1 MITVISPAKINLLL
15 KISGKRED
23 GYHEIDTIMQEIDLA
38 DKLTFQLNKNGK
50 INLTMSGIKVPG
62 QLEDNLILKAAKLFG
77 ENYSNIDKEIGVD
90 IHLHKNIPCGSG
102 MGGGS
107 SNAVSTLKGL
117 NQLFNLPFT
126 LIQLVEMAASLGSDT
141 VFFLYGGRCHC
152 SGRGEKVNPLDNN
165 ELSQVT
171 LYIPNLSI
179 STAAVFKNF
188 VIETPSKNEK
198 FQFND
203 LEKAAFKVSS
213 ELADIKNILLESTE
227 AEWYMTGSGST
238 FFTLSDTIDANRI
251 AELKSKLPGQLIQTT
266 FQYKGCYVSNN

>member
-141 VFFLYGGRCHC
+141 VFFL
-152 SGRGEKVNPLDNN
+152 
-165 ELSQVT
+165 
-171 LYIPNLSI
+171 
-179 STAAVFKNF
+179 
-188 VIETPSKNEK
+188 
-198 FQFND
+198 
-203 LEKAAFKVSS
+203 
-213 ELADIKNILLESTE
+213 
-227 AEWYMTGSGST
+227 
-238 FFTLSDTIDANRI
+238 
-251 AELKSKLPGQLIQTT
+251 
-266 FQYKGCYVSNN
+266 